1 MIQCICVHSVHI
13 IRCIKLFISIFAYFC
28 HFHTLQTNQLLLYA
42 ERHIYVLFFLLHFA
56 VFLLFFAVM
65 NDTSYHYILPANTE
79 TNNYM
84 HFLLHP
90 ITYLREI
97 FSSWFLDPIFTYT
110 NCAIKQ
116 MLSRFL
122 FAGNVLLPLQRWS
135 RSNALWSDQDQPR
148 FWLSF
153 DIKL

>member
-90 ITYLREI
+90 ITHLRKI

-110 NCAIKQ
+110 NCAIKC
-116 MLSRFL
+116 LVGFCLLVTSCCL
-122 FAGNVLLPLQRWS
+122 F
-135 RSNALWSDQDQPR
+135 SDDHAATR
-148 FWLSF
+148 CEV
-153 DIKL
+153 IKISHDFGYRLT